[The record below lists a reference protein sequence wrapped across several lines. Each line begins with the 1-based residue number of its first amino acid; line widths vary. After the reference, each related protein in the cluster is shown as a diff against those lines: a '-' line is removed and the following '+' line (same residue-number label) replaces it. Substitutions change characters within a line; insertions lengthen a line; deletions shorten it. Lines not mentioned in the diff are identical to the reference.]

1 MNDAS
6 LARITLTISRY
17 GLLLLLL
24 IYTVQ
29 TAAITPLNWTML
41 AIGTLPIVFMFRP
54 VWRGEPMAHAWL
66 CFLLL
71 MYFLVAVQNMFAS
84 NRDVFDVLRLVLVVC
99 VFLSS
104 MMYVRWGSRA
114 RRAAEELANETTQS
128 SSEEVVND

>member
-1 MNDAS
+1 MNDAL

-24 IYTVQ
+24 IYIVQ

-41 AIGTLPIVFMFRP
+41 AIGTLPIIFLLRP
-54 VWRGEPMAHAWL
+54 VWRGEPMTHAWL

-84 NRDVFDVLRLVLVVC
+84 NRDLFDVLRLVLIVV

-114 RRAAEELANETTQS
+114 RRATDQQANETAS
-128 SSEEVVND
+128 S

>member
-1 MNDAS
+1 MNNAS

-24 IYTVQ
+24 IYIIQ
-29 TAAITPLNWTML
+29 TAAIAPLNWTML
-41 AIGTLPIVFMFRP
+41 AIGTLPIIFLLRP
-54 VWRGEPMAHAWL
+54 VWRGEPMTHAWL

-84 NRDVFDVLRLVLVVC
+84 NRDLFDVLRLVLIVV

-114 RRAAEELANETTQS
+114 RRATDQQANETAS
-128 SSEEVVND
+128 S

>member
-1 MNDAS
+1 MNNAS

-24 IYTVQ
+24 IYIVQ

-41 AIGTLPIVFMFRP
+41 AIGTLPIIFLLRP
-54 VWRGEPMAHAWL
+54 VWRGEPMTHAWL
-66 CFLLL
+66 CFILL
-71 MYFLVAVQNMFAS
+71 MYFLVAVQNMFSS
-84 NRDVFDVLRLVLVVC
+84 NRDLFDVLRLVLIVV

-114 RRAAEELANETTQS
+114 RRAADEQANEAAGS
-128 SSEEVVND
+128 